1 MRTEI
6 TLDVAI
12 IGAGTAG
19 LYALR
24 EVRRAGRSFVLID
37 HGPLGTTCARVGCM
51 PSKLALHAADLWQSR
66 LAMPAIG
73 VAHSEALQLD
83 NAVTWAAL
91 REQRDFFS
99 NSAANKAR
107 KAAGKHLIEGRAHFL
122 EPTLLEVEGAEGTH
136 IIRAGAVIIATGS
149 RPFIPDWLAP
159 LADRIV
165 TTDTLFELAELPA
178 RIGIL
183 GLGALGLE
191 MGLALSRLGIEVT
204 AAGGTS
210 LAGIDD
216 PQVAA
221 RAVEVFSQQ
230 MPIWLG
236 QPARAERLEQGLVL
250 RSGERSAT
258 VDLLLVA
265 TGRRANT
272 DGLNLQAAGFALQE
286 RGEPLFDPA
295 TLQLGDWPV
304 YIAGDANGQ
313 RALMHE
319 AADEGAIAGYNA
331 ARATP
336 TRFRQKT
343 PLSIAFAKPDVAAI
357 GKRLSELD
365 PSRIIVG
372 SASGEANG
380 RLRIMGGERG
390 LLNIYADS
398 GSGLLLGASL
408 VSIDGEHLA
417 HQLAWAIQRGETA
430 QSLLQMPFYH
440 PVVEELLATA
450 LQEIA
455 RHFPDPQGLPLGLVA
470 EA

>member
-6 TLDVAI
+6 TVDVAI

-66 LAMPAIG
+66 LDMPAIG
-73 VAHSEALQLD
+73 VAYSEALQLD
-83 NAVTWAAL
+83 NAITWAAL
-91 REQRDFFS
+91 RKQRDFFS
-99 NSAANKAR
+99 NNAANKAR
-107 KAAGKHLIEGRAHFL
+107 AAAGKQLIEGRARFL
-122 EPTLLEVEGAEGTH
+122 EPTLLEVESAEGTH
-136 IIRAGAVIIATGS
+136 VIRAGAVIIATGS

-159 LADRIV
+159 FADRIV
-165 TTDTLFELAELPA
+165 TTDTLFEMAELPA
-178 RIGIL
+178 RIGVL

-204 AAGGTS
+204 AAGGSS

-221 RAVEVFSQQ
+221 RAVEVFSQE
-230 MPIWLG
+230 MLIWLG
-236 QPARAERLEQGLVL
+236 QPASVERAEHGLVL
-250 RSGERSAT
+250 RSGERCVT
-258 VDLLLVA
+258 IDLLLVA

-272 DGLNLQAAGFALQE
+272 DELNLQAAGFTLQE

-295 TLQLGDWPV
+295 TLQLDDWPV

-331 ARATP
+331 ARTTP

-343 PLSIAFAKPDVAAI
+343 SLSIAFAKPDVATI
-357 GKRLSELD
+357 GKRLSELE

-380 RLRIMGGERG
+380 RLRILGGERS

-398 GSGLLLGASL
+398 TSGLLLGASL
-408 VSIDGEHLA
+408 LSIDGEHLA

-455 RHFPDPQGLPLGLVA
+455 KHFTDPQGLPLGLSA
-470 EA
+470 EE